1 MYRKKKRYQS
11 MFQEKKKT
19 VTPELVRELLSWLFY
34 TVIAVFVAFVL
45 VLSFGK
51 RVRVIGDS
59 METALYNG
67 QSVFVNRIVYRLTSP
82 KKNDVIVFLPN
93 GNEKSHY
100 YVKRVVAVPGEKV
113 QIVDGN
119 LVVNGETVVTESGK
133 YDKMEEAG
141 IAENEITL
149 GNGEFFVLGDN
160 RNSSEDSRSA
170 NIGIVKTATIAG
182 KAWFSYGSKEGKTGL
197 IE

>member
-1 MYRKKKRYQS
+1 MRRRQRYQS

-19 VTPELVRELLSWLFY
+19 VTPEFIRELLSWLFY
-34 TVIAVFVAFVL
+34 TAIAVFVAFVL

-59 METALYNG
+59 METALYNS
-67 QSVFVNRIVYRLTSP
+67 QSVLVDRIVYRLTSP

-93 GNEKSHY
+93 GNAKSHY

-119 LVVNGETVVTESGK
+119 LVVNGETVITEDGK

-170 NIGIVKTATIAG
+170 NIGIVKSDTIAG
-182 KAWFSYGSKEGKTGL
+182 KAWFAYGSKEGKTGL

>member
-1 MYRKKKRYQS
+1 
-11 MFQEKKKT
+11 MFREKKKT
-19 VTPELVRELLSWLFY
+19 VTPELLKEIASWVFY

-45 VLSFGK
+45 VISFGK

-59 METALYNG
+59 MENSLFNG
-67 QSVFVNRIVYRLTSP
+67 QSVLVNRIIYKIASP
-82 KKNDVIVFLPN
+82 KRDDVIVFLPN

-100 YVKRVVAVPGEKV
+100 YVKRVVAVPGETVK
-113 QIVDGN
+113 IVDGN
-119 LVVNGETVVTESGK
+119 LVINGETVVTEDDE

-141 IAENEITL
+141 IAENEIKL

-170 NIGIVKTATIAG
+170 NIGVVKIATIAG
-182 KAWFSYGSKEGKTGL
+182 KAWFSYGAKEGNNGL
-197 IE
+197 IK

>member
-1 MYRKKKRYQS
+1 MRRRKRYQS

-19 VTPELVRELLSWLFY
+19 VTPEFVRELFSWRFY
-34 TVIAVFVAFVL
+34 TAIAVFVAFVL

-59 METALYNG
+59 METALYNS
-67 QSVFVNRIVYRLTSP
+67 QSVLVDRIIYRLTSP
-82 KKNDVIVFLPN
+82 KRNDVIVFLPN
-93 GNEKSHY
+93 GNEKSHFY
-100 YVKRVVAVPGEKV
+100 IKRVVAVPAETVK
-113 QIVDGN
+113 IVDGN
-119 LVVNGETVVTESGK
+119 LVINGETVVTESGK

-149 GNGEFFVLGDN
+149 GSGEFFVLGDN

-170 NIGIVKTATIAG
+170 NIGIVKINTIAG

>member
-1 MYRKKKRYQS
+1 MRRRQRYQS

-19 VTPELVRELLSWLFY
+19 VTPEFIRELLSWLFY
-34 TVIAVFVAFVL
+34 TAIAVFVAFVL

-59 METALYNG
+59 METALYNS
-67 QSVFVNRIVYRLTSP
+67 QSVLVDRIVYRLTSP

-93 GNEKSHY
+93 GNAKSHY
-100 YVKRVVAVPGEKV
+100 YVKRVVAVPGETVK
-113 QIVDGN
+113 IVDGN
-119 LVVNGETVVTESGK
+119 LVVNGETVVTEDGK

-170 NIGIVKTATIAG
+170 NIGIVKSATIAG
-182 KAWFSYGSKEGKTGL
+182 KAWFAYGSKEGKTGL